1 MLQKLDFGTPFV
13 DHVAKKT
20 YVKTK
25 SGNEKND
32 DGQIDDIN

>member
-13 DHVAKKT
+13 VHVAKKT

-25 SGNEKND
+25 SGNETDKNV
-32 DGQIDDIN
+32 Q